1 MINSR
6 DIHLHER
13 VQRIAKV
20 VLNDLAN
27 WLNVGMSEA
36 AIVNKCI
43 AMLKEHGVHETW
55 YYNTPALV
63 LVGKRS
69 ILSISGRGYTPSAE
83 VFAVDGDLVTVDL
96 SPSVAGRWGDCAR
109 SFVIGQTP
117 SDAIADGF
125 DAEVAL
131 HRELTS
137 KATPSMTFGEVHSL
151 MARAIE
157 KLGFENLDFLANLG
171 HSIALDRHD
180 RVFIERG
187 NQRSLGSVAMF
198 TFEPHIRRPGT
209 LLGFKHEN
217 IYYFDSS
224 HQLREL

>member
-1 MINSR
+1 MIDSR
-6 DIHLHER
+6 DIHLHEH
-13 VQRIAKV
+13 VQRIAKA
-20 VLNDLAN
+20 VLDDLVG
-27 WLNVGMSEA
+27 WLNVGISEA
-36 AIVNKCI
+36 AIVSKCI

-55 YYNTPALV
+55 YYNAPALV

-69 ILSISGRGYTPSAE
+69 ILSVSGRDYTPAAE
-83 VFAVDGDLVTVDL
+83 VFTRDGDLVTVDL

-125 DAEVAL
+125 DAQVTL

-137 KATPSMTFGEVHSL
+137 RATPSMTFGEVHSL
-151 MARAIE
+151 MGRAIE
-157 KLGFENLDFLANLG
+157 KLGFENLDFRANLG
-171 HSIALDRHD
+171 HSIALERHD
-180 RVFIERG
+180 RIFIERG
-187 NQRSLGSVAMF
+187 NQRALGSVAMF

-217 IYYFDSS
+217 IYYFDSR
-224 HQLREL
+224 HRLREL